1 MFTLYYAP
9 NTCALASHIALV
21 EAGAPYTLK
30 PVDFGK
36 TEQGRQHLQA
46 CHCLPI
52 CWTQSGWG
60 CCMSWYPTLQLSLCL

>member
-36 TEQGRQHLQA
+36 TEQGRQHYRRVIA
-46 CHCLPI
+46 CLFAGRKAPR
-52 CWTQSGWG
+52 S
-60 CCMSWYPTLQLSLCL
+60 